1 MAVWKVRCCT
11 LADMQIII
19 HNRETDKYYWP
30 AVQDDVIWELN
41 RKGTP
46 GKLTFKVLKDSILIF
61 NEGNT
66 VQMNYG
72 GTNLFY
78 GYVFIKKRNKDNSI
92 SVTAYDQLRYL
103 KNKDIYSFV
112 ETKASDAIR
121 QISEDFQLKI
131 GNIADTEY
139 FIPKYRGSN
148 EALFDIMQTMLDMT
162 MENTKKIYV
171 LYDDFGKLTLVDI
184 EKLKLDILIDAETA
198 ENFSYE
204 SSIDKDTYSRV
215 KLYYDN
221 KETGKRDVWKP
232 YDSEAIKKWGVLQL
246 TESVNVK
253 KALNFKEMADAK
265 LKMHDR
271 VRRTLSIQNAAGDVR
286 ARAGTMLYVNLNLGD
301 MQLTKQVIVESV
313 KHKFS
318 NNQHV
323 MDLTL
328 RGDVIT
334 G

>member
-1 MAVWKVRCCT
+1 
-11 LADMQIII
+11 MQIVI

-30 AVQDDVIWELN
+30 AVQDDVVWELN

-46 GKLTFKVLKDSILIF
+46 GKLTFKVLKDAILAF

-121 QISEDFQLKI
+121 QIAEDFQLQL
-131 GNIADTEY
+131 GSVADTEY
-139 FIPKYRGSN
+139 IIPKYRGSN
-148 EALFDIMQTMLDMT
+148 ETLMDIMQTLLDMT
-162 MENTKKIYV
+162 VENTGQIYV
-171 LYDDFGKLTLVDI
+171 LYDDFGKLM
-184 EKLKLDILIDAETA
+184 LKNMKELKIDILIDGETA
-198 ENFSYE
+198 EDFSYE
-204 SSIDKDTYSRV
+204 SSIDKDTYSRI

-221 KETGKRDVWKP
+221 KEEGMRDVWMS
-232 YDSEAIKKWGVLQL
+232 YDSNSIKKWGILQL
-246 TESVNVK
+246 TESVNAK
-253 KALNFKEMADAK
+253 KAINFAEMADAK
-265 LKMHDR
+265 LKYHNR
-271 VRRTLSIQNAAGDVR
+271 VKRTLTIQNAIGDKRVR
-286 ARAGTMLYVNLNLGD
+286 AGSSLYVSLNLGD
-301 MQLTKQVIVESV
+301 QVLTTDKPILVESV

-323 MDLTL
+323 MDLTV

>member
-1 MAVWKVRCCT
+1 
-11 LADMQIII
+11 MQIVI

-30 AVQDDVIWELN
+30 AVQDDVVWELN

-46 GKLTFKVLKDSILIF
+46 GKLTFKVLKDAILAF

-121 QISEDFQLKI
+121 QIAEDFQLQL
-131 GNIADTEY
+131 GSVADTEY
-139 FIPKYRGSN
+139 VIPKYRGSN
-148 EALFDIMQTMLDMT
+148 ETLMDIMQTLLDMT
-162 MENTKKIYV
+162 VENTGQIYV
-171 LYDDFGKLTLVDI
+171 LYDDFGKLM
-184 EKLKLDILIDAETA
+184 LKNMKELKIDILIDGETA
-198 ENFSYE
+198 EDFSYE
-204 SSIDKDTYSRV
+204 SSIDKDTYSRI

-221 KETGKRDVWKP
+221 KEEGMRDVWMS
-232 YDSEAIKKWGVLQL
+232 YDSNSIKKWGILQL
-246 TESVNVK
+246 TESVNAK
-253 KALNFKEMADAK
+253 KAINFAEMADAK
-265 LKMHDR
+265 LKYHNR
-271 VRRTLSIQNAAGDVR
+271 VKRTLTIQNAIGDKRVR
-286 ARAGTMLYVNLNLGD
+286 AGSSLYVSLNLGD
-301 MQLTKQVIVESV
+301 QVLTTDKPILVESV

-323 MDLTL
+323 MDLTV

>member
-1 MAVWKVRCCT
+1 
-11 LADMQIII
+11 MQIII

-30 AVQDDVIWELN
+30 VIQDGVTWELS

-46 GKLTFKVLKDSILIF
+46 GKVTFKVLKDNILNF

-66 VQMNYG
+66 VQMNYDG
-72 GTNLFY
+72 VDLFY

-92 SVTAYDQLRYL
+92 NVTAYDQIRYL

-112 ETKASDAIR
+112 NKKANEAITR
-121 QISEDFQLKI
+121 IAEDFQLKLGKI
-131 GNIADTEY
+131 VDTEY
-139 FIPKYRGSN
+139 VIPKYRGGN
-148 EALFDIMQTMLDMT
+148 ETLIDIMQTMLDMT
-162 MENTKKIYV
+162 IENTKKMYV
-171 LYDDFGKLTLVDI
+171 LRDNYGKLELCDI
-184 EKLKLDILIDAETA
+184 EDLKVNILIDAETA
-198 ENFSYE
+198 EDFSYE

-221 KETGKRDVWKP
+221 KEEGKRDVWMS
-232 YDSEAIKKWGVLQL
+232 YDSTSIKKWGVLQL
-246 TESVNVK
+246 TESVNAK
-253 KALNFKEMADAK
+253 KAINFAEMADAK
-265 LKMHDR
+265 LRYHNR
-271 VRRTLSIQNAAGDVR
+271 VKRTLTIQNVVGDTRV
-286 ARAGTMLYVNLNLGD
+286 RAGTMLHVNLNLGD
-301 MQLTKQVIVESV
+301 MQLAKQVIVENV

-323 MDLTL
+323 MDLTV